1 MVRRAL
7 LTTAC
12 LALAGCDQVGGAIGT
27 GQAVPVVAPPRL
39 SPVQLLPPQVNPQGT
54 NRVVLKNPQALPATQ
69 VDLFKQGDGVVD
81 ILWVIDDEGS
91 MITERQRLG
100 ANFQNFMQELISTGS
115 SFQIGVTDTD
125 PLDTGTL
132 RGTTPIIT
140 NQTQD
145 PVSVFIANTTFP
157 NGRIRWTEGL
167 RMAQLA
173 LTSPNTDPGGA
184 NAGFIRP
191 NAALGVI
198 VLSKS
203 DDESYGDPDYY
214 GRFFRGIK
222 GAGNENLVTFSTIA
236 GTTPDGCYAPGEQ
249 VFYGGLAVPAFR
261 YQSVSQQTGGV
272 IASIC
277 QANFETTL
285 VQIADAINTLRRVF
299 PLSLKADPTTIS
311 VTVNG
316 QSIPQDVVN
325 GWQYNASTNS
335 VSFSGNFVPPPG
347 SQIQIQYAIA
357 S

>member
-1 MVRRAL
+1 MVS
-7 LTTAC
+7 
-12 LALAGCDQVGGAIGT
+12 LALVACDRVGGAIGT
-27 GQAVPVVAPPRL
+27 GKAVPVVAPPRL
-39 SPVQLLPPQVNPQGT
+39 SPVQLLPPQISPEGT

-69 VDLFKQGDGVVD
+69 IDLFMQGDGVVD

-91 MITERQRLG
+91 MVTERQRLG
-100 ANFQNFMQELISTGS
+100 ANFQNFMQELIATGS
-115 SFQIGVTDTD
+115 NFQIGVTDTD
-125 PLDTGTL
+125 PLDDGQL
-132 RGTTPIIT
+132 RGATPIIT
-140 NQTQD
+140 NQTAD

-167 RMAQLA
+167 RMTQLA
-173 LTSPNTDPGGA
+173 LTSPNTDTGGP
-184 NAGFIRP
+184 NAGFVRP
-191 NAALGVI
+191 GAALGVI

-203 DDESYGDPDYY
+203 DDESYGDTDYY
-214 GRFFRGIK
+214 ARFLRGVK

-236 GTTPDGCYAPGEQ
+236 GTTPNGCYAPGEEI
-249 VFYGGLAVPAFR
+249 FYGGLADPAFR

-299 PLSLKADPTTIS
+299 PLSLKPDPSTIS

-316 QSIPQDVVN
+316 QPIPQSVVN
-325 GWQYNASTNS
+325 GWQYDAATNS
-335 VSFSGNFVPPPG
+335 ITFDGNYVPPPS
-347 SQIQIQYAIA
+347 SQIQILYAIA